1 MSAVLTHSPA
11 AFNSQVRCRKLVFC
25 LPKTFSCGV
34 FCSQRHYTTRIALV
48 QINFKQLLILSVA
61 LPNTHFFRKTALK
74 GRLWYCGHF
83 RPSHFS
89 TTLYKT
95 DDSILHKAGT
105 QNTTSPQQSNNL
117 ASLPSFSS
125 LRLCFYKAQ
134 RYIPSHSNLSYLSNS
149 IYLMSGKLHYVRP
162 FKSIAVI

>member
-25 LPKTFSCGV
+25 LPKTFSCGI
-34 FCSQRHYTTRIALV
+34 FCSQRRYTTRIALV

-125 LRLCFYKAQ
+125 DSAFTRHKDIFPHTATFPISAILSISCLASFTMSV
-134 RYIPSHSNLSYLSNS
+134 PSS
-149 IYLMSGKLHYVRP
+149 P
-162 FKSIAVI
+162 